1 MLGHM
6 PRFVRLT
13 LVLTVLIIAPT
24 LYLLYPTPE
33 HVPSPGDMQAG
44 GIDSEHWRDPI
55 KPNLGGELFEKEQ
68 VREWDGVDDELDTE
82 SRGKGSLG
90 KATSGDWSG
99 VSDSVI
105 GGGVIMPKLGNA
117 TAKAEL
123 GRAAWRVLHLM
134 TLRYPNEP
142 TDDDRQAL
150 KSYFHLFSRLYPCG
164 ECAAEFQK
172 LLKEFP
178 PQTSSRKSASLWL
191 CHVHNQ
197 VNARLSKPEF
207 DCLTLDSTYDC
218 GCGDETG
225 SVTSTDK
232 GAVETGKSEAVLSV
246 EEEEFVLGDEPA
258 GSVSNGAGVTVEHAV
273 PNDEQKWSEKRGEG
287 GETGSVGKRR
297 GGDVVL
303 Q

>member
-1 MLGHM
+1 MLGHL

-13 LVLTVLIIAPT
+13 LILTVVIIVPT
-24 LYLLYPTPE
+24 LYFLYPTPE
-33 HVPSPGDMQAG
+33 HVPGPGDVQAG
-44 GIDSEHWRDPI
+44 GIDSDHWRTPV
-55 KPNLGGELFEKEQ
+55 KPNIGGVGEIYENEK
-68 VREWDGVDDELDTE
+68 VREWDDEEIDLDTGTAAKSKVE
-82 SRGKGSLG
+82 QP
-90 KATSGDWSG
+90 WSG
-99 VSDSVI
+99 VSDEVI

-134 TLRYPNEP
+134 TLRFPDEP
-142 TDDDRQAL
+142 TEDDRQAL

-197 VNARLSKPEF
+197 VNARLGKPEF

-225 SVTSTDK
+225 SATSI
-232 GAVETGKSEAVLSV
+232 GQEAVETGTSKEVVMSV
-246 EEEEFVLGDEPA
+246 EEEQELTSGHDVPEEVPEIKEQGELEDQLEWNGRREDHQEDYLESTTGDD
-258 GSVSNGAGVTVEHAV
+258 GQV
-273 PNDEQKWSEKRGEG
+273 R
-287 GETGSVGKRR
+287 
-297 GGDVVL
+297 
-303 Q
+303 